1 MNFPMTLDEKNKG
14 TVMLMQAL
22 QGAIS
27 PNFRMVTISF
37 EKPVW
42 KLQFVLEVDNEV
54 DREEIEDVGV
64 EFGALLETGSIKYDI
79 ETVISKEKNLTT
91 EPGTRIVYRRREDC
105 L

>member
-1 MNFPMTLDEKNKG
+1 MNYPMTLDEKNKI
-14 TVMLMQAL
+14 TVMLIQAL

-37 EKPVW
+37 ENPVW
-42 KLQFVLEVDNEV
+42 KLQFVLEEENEI
-54 DREEIEDVGV
+54 DREEIEDIDA
-64 EFGALLETGSIKYDI
+64 EFSILLETGSIKYDV
-79 ETVISKEKNLTT
+79 ETVISKDKILST